1 MICYAMGTN
10 LLKQLFLR
18 RRSTTLSEVSPYDI
32 LNQEIAQVRNWN
44 RDYTKMRE
52 RPHLTFLVQ
61 Q

>member
-1 MICYAMGTN
+1 MGTN

-44 RDYTKMRE
+44 RDYTKIRE
-52 RPHLTFLVQ
+52 CPHLTFLVQ